1 MPQSTFPSAQPS
13 NSAAWMTTAL
23 GQLKVGDAPYTS
35 PGDDQIVVRNHAVA
49 VNPLEWI
56 IQVAG
61 PLVYRW
67 LEYPAVIG
75 SDVAGVVVEAGS
87 KVTRFRV
94 GDRVIGHAVGT
105 DKDSN
110 SAAEGAFQHYTVVLE
125 RMACPIPN
133 GLSFED
139 AVVLPLAVSTAACG
153 LFQAD
158 QLGLAR
164 PSARPAQ
171 TGKAVLVWGGS
182 TSVGTQAIQL
192 AVAAGY
198 EVITTCSPHNNDYV
212 KRLGAAQAFNYNNPT
227 VIKDVVSA
235 FAGRDFAGAIAFG
248 TTSARSC
255 LRIADRCKG
264 NKFVALATPPV
275 SFEGLAPETRRRFS
289 TLGTIRKLVAGNMGM
304 QFYAR
309 SRGVQ
314 MRYIFGTSLKHNDI
328 STAIYRDFLPD
339 ALAEGRYAAEPSP
352 MVIGDGLEHLQRA
365 LDVQRKGVSA
375 AKVVVTLTPVS

>member
-1 MPQSTFPSAQPS
+1 MPPPTFPSAQPL
-13 NSAAWMTTAL
+13 NSAAWMSTAL
-23 GQLKVGDAPYTS
+23 GQLEVGAAPYTP
-35 PGDDQIVVRNHAVA
+35 PGDQQIVVRNHAVA

-75 SDVAGVVVEAGS
+75 SDVAGVVAEVGHN
-87 KVTRFRV
+87 VTRFRV

-110 SAAEGAFQHYTVVLE
+110 NTAEGAFQHYTVLLD
-125 RMACPIPN
+125 RMACPIPDR
-133 GLSFED
+133 LTFEE
-139 AVVLPLAVSTAACG
+139 AVVLPLAVSTASCG

-158 QLGLAR
+158 QLGLDR
-164 PSARPAQ
+164 PSVDPEP
-171 TGKAVLVWGGS
+171 TGKTVLVWGGS

-198 EVITTCSPHNNDYV
+198 DVITTCSPHNNDYV
-212 KRLGAAQAFNYNNPT
+212 KRLGAVEAFDYNSPT
-227 VIKDVVSA
+227 VIADIVSA
-235 FAGRDFAGAIAFG
+235 FAGRTFAGAIAFG

-255 LRIADRCKG
+255 LRIAARCEG

-275 SFEGLAPETRRRFS
+275 SFDGLAPGTRGRFA
-289 TLGTIRKLVAGNMGM
+289 TARTIRKLVTGNMGM

-309 SRGVQ
+309 PRGVK
-314 MRYIFGTSLKHNDI
+314 MKYIFGTSLKYNDI
-328 STAIYRDFLPD
+328 STAIYRDFLPT
-339 ALAEGRYAAEPSP
+339 ALDEGRYAAEPTP

-365 LDVQRKGVSA
+365 LDVQRTGVSA
-375 AKVVVTLTPVS
+375 AKVVVALTPVS